1 MRHFPIIYLFII
13 IIIIIIIIIYFFL
26 GGGGLN
32 YPSWLQP
39 WKRIE

>member
-1 MRHFPIIYLFII
+1 MRHFPIIYLFI